1 MKGKTTMEKTM
12 NEQDDFVRLL
22 EESYN
27 YKFSA
32 ADVVKG
38 IVIGKENDGYLVD
51 IGAKTEAFLPNREIT
66 NNQASNRDYSEYI
79 NVNEVKEFYIL
90 REEDDSEDSRII
102 LSLKKLSC
110 AKAWQEL
117 QNAKYNNETI
127 TAKVVQIVRGGVIVE
142 VSDLRGFVPASQ
154 LRTGAPFD
162 GLIGQSIDVK
172 VLESDAKR
180 NKLILS
186 QRQAAAEQRE
196 QVVDEILSKLEPGS
210 IVKGKVVR
218 IADFGGFVDINGVDG
233 LLPISE
239 ISWQRIKHPSDVI
252 ALGQELE
259 VKILKIDTE
268 MKRISLSLKRMGD
281 NPWEA
286 IENEFK
292 EGQIVKGQVNK
303 VTSFGAFINIYPGV
317 EALLPAAE
325 MEGNTP
331 NPFNLYNPGD
341 EIEVLIK
348 KFTPQEHRIAL
359 SVKDIE
365 K

>member
-1 MKGKTTMEKTM
+1 MTKTM
-12 NEQDDFVRLL
+12 NDQDEFVRLL

-27 YKFSA
+27 YKFSV

-38 IVIGKENDGYLVD
+38 IVIKRENDGFLVD
-51 IGAKTEAFLPNREIT
+51 IGAKTEAFLPNREIS
-66 NNQASNRDYSEYI
+66 NNADKDVSEELAI
-79 NVNEVKEFYIL
+79 NDVKEFYIL
-90 REEDDSEDSRII
+90 KEESDDENGRIL

-127 TAKVVQIVRGGVIVE
+127 SAKVVLIVRGGVIVE

-162 GLIGQSIDVK
+162 GLIGQEIEVK
-172 VLESDAKR
+172 VLEADAKK

-186 QRQAAAEQRE
+186 QRQAVAEQRE
-196 QVVDEILSKLEPGS
+196 QVVDEIISNLEIGS
-210 IVKGKVVR
+210 VVKGEVVR
-218 IADFGGFVDINGVDG
+218 IADFGAFIDINGVDG

-252 ALGQELE
+252 SLGQEIE
-259 VKILKIDTE
+259 VKILKIDTD

-281 NPWEA
+281 NPWES
-286 IENEFK
+286 IENEFQ
-292 EGQIVKGQVNK
+292 EGQIIKGTVNK

-317 EALLPAAE
+317 EALLPSAE
-325 MEGNTP
+325 MEGENV
-331 NPFNLYNPGD
+331 NPFNVYNVGD
-341 EIEVLIK
+341 EVEVLIK

-359 SVKDIE
+359 SVRDIKKD
-365 K
+365 

>member
-1 MKGKTTMEKTM
+1 MTNTMT
-12 NEQDDFVRLL
+12 EQDEFVRLL

-27 YKFSA
+27 YQFSV

-38 IVIGKENDGYLVD
+38 IVIKKEKDGYLVD
-51 IGAKTEAFLPNREIT
+51 IGAKTEAFLPDREIT
-66 NNQASNRDYSEYI
+66 NNQVKDRDFSEYLSL
-79 NVNEVKEFYIL
+79 NDVKEFYIL
-90 REEDDSEDSRII
+90 KEEGDDENGRIV

-117 QNAKYNNETI
+117 QNVKLNNETVKA
-127 TAKVVQIVRGGVIVE
+127 TVVLVVRGGVIVE
-142 VSDLRGFVPASQ
+142 ISDLRGFVPASQ

-162 GLIGQSIDVK
+162 GLVGQELEVK
-172 VLESDAKR
+172 VLEADAKR

-186 QRQAAAEQRE
+186 QRQAFAEQRE
-196 QVVDEILSKLEPGS
+196 QVVDEIISNLEVGS
-210 IVKGKVVR
+210 TVKGEVVR
-218 IADFGGFVDINGVDG
+218 IADFGCFIDINGVDG

-252 ALGQELE
+252 SLGQELE

-286 IENEFK
+286 IENEFS
-292 EGQIVKGQVNK
+292 EGQVIKGTVNK

-317 EALLPAAE
+317 EALLPSSE
-325 MEGNTP
+325 MVPENA
-331 NPFNLYNPGD
+331 NPFNIYNQGD
-341 EIEVLIK
+341 EVEVLIK

-359 SVKDIE
+359 SVKDIQ

>member
-1 MKGKTTMEKTM
+1 MTQTM
-12 NEQDDFVRLL
+12 NEQDEFVRLL

-38 IVIGKENDGYLVD
+38 IVIKQENDGFLVD

-66 NNQASNRDYSEYI
+66 GNQVSGRDYSEYLTI
-79 NVNEVKEFYIL
+79 NDVKEFYIL
-90 REEDDSEDSRII
+90 REEDEDDEGRII

-117 QNAKYNNETI
+117 QSAKYNNETI
-127 TAKVVQIVRGGVIVE
+127 TAKVVQIVRGGVIAE

-162 GLIGQSIDVK
+162 GLTGQEIEVK
-172 VLESDAKR
+172 VLEADAKR
-180 NKLILS
+180 SKLILS

-196 QVVDEILSKLEPGS
+196 QVVDEIISNLEPGS
-210 IVKGKVVR
+210 VVKGKVVR
-218 IADFGGFVDINGVDG
+218 IADFGGFIDINGVDG

-252 ALGQELE
+252 SLGQELE
-259 VKILKIDTE
+259 VKILKIDTD

-325 MEGNTP
+325 MEGNNP
-331 NPFNLYNPGD
+331 NTFTVYNAGD
-341 EIEVLIK
+341 EVEVLIK

-359 SVKDIE
+359 SVRDIQ